1 MNAYCSASAPTA
13 SATPISYLW
22 RRLPRR
28 GHVQR
33 RRFTPITRNL
43 HTTEPHANDTMQSY
57 PRPARWPPPFALA
70 MHLKCNQRK
79 PKPKQTLLPH
89 RASQASQEPTA
100 SSQPT
105 YQPTARQATS
115 TLLSN
120 ELRCESRSIVRK
132 CHSVGGNK
140 NAFGKLQKFP
150 LSIGFASQLD

>member
-1 MNAYCSASAPTA
+1 MHIARHQLRLRLRLLS
-13 SATPISYLW
+13 PISGGVCREGVTFNADVSHQLLAICIQQN
-22 RRLPRR
+22 RMQMTQCKVI
-28 GHVQR
+28 HV
-33 RRFTPITRNL
+33 PL
-43 HTTEPHANDTMQSY
+43 AG
-57 PRPARWPPPFALA
+57 PPPFALA

-150 LSIGFASQLD
+150 LFIGFASQLD